1 MDWTKAKNILIIA
14 LLVTNLIIGAAY
26 LGTIREK
33 EREWEEQ
40 ARNTA
45 SYLAALGVPLEAEI
59 PAKPVKMPVL
69 FVRFEPLDPENVPEE
84 VDYQDIPVEST
95 GGSAAVIPIAPGD
108 NRREVASASYALL
121 KYLAAMDQQGREP
134 SGIKEIGLVYLVDTA
149 GYDEAISEDTAVP
162 AWKLSLADG
171 QAFYVNAYGE

>member
-14 LLVTNLIIGAAY
+14 LLVTNLIIGTAY

-33 EREWEEQ
+33 QREWEDQ

-45 SYLAALGVPLEAEI
+45 EYLAALDVPLETGI

-69 FVRFEPLDPENVPEE
+69 FVRFEPLDAENVSGA
-84 VDYQDIPVEST
+84 VYYQDTPVEST
-95 GGSAAVIPIAPGD
+95 DGSVAVIPIAPGD
-108 NRREVASASYALL
+108 NRREVVSASYALL
-121 KYLAAMDQQGREP
+121 KYLAAMDQQGHEA
-134 SGIKEIGLVYLVDTA
+134 SGIKEIGLIYLVDTS

-162 AWKLSLADG
+162 AWKLSLSDG
-171 QAFYVNAYGE
+171 QTFYINAYGE